1 MAMKLNNTPTALNES
16 ADERVAL
23 IEQLRAA
30 GLLDF
35 PELDAVNVRREVGA
49 GQLPQIPDMLS
60 PMVSSVPQADR

>member
-1 MAMKLNNTPTALNES
+1 MAMKLNTTPQALNES

-23 IEQLRAA
+23 IEQLRVA
-30 GLLDF
+30 GLMEF
-35 PELDAVNVRREVGA
+35 PELDAVNTRREVGA